1 MPGCSP
7 PTAARMFFVLRAW
20 QPQAAMPAA
29 QKRLRTAV
37 ECRFIE
43 HGRPPIYRVD
53 TAGGRSPEELP
64 DYQICY
70 LTSFKLRCYTMK
82 KHSCNLSTIWWR
94 PSLHWAFFLRRTP
107 LSCLWRITRA
117 LSTKNLLWKVS
128 PSTMY
133 SSYLPPLQCFH
144 AMFPH

>member
-1 MPGCSP
+1 MMQTSLATYLPGQVARLVCKFSNP
-7 PTAARMFFVLRAW
+7 SDAWLLAAYGGSHVFCAAAW
-20 QPQAAMPAA
+20 QPQAAMP
-29 QKRLRTAV
+29 QHKKRLRTAV

-64 DYQICY
+64 DYQIYY

-107 LSCLWRITRA
+107 LSCLWRIT
-117 LSTKNLLWKVS
+117 
-128 PSTMY
+128 
-133 SSYLPPLQCFH
+133 
-144 AMFPH
+144 